1 MNAGQ
6 VRVWVMLETG
16 HVRVTVVIS
25 KIIICIR
32 VPSPCCCDGNRRLGE
47 EGRAAECAGRRTRP
61 EEAEEAV
68 PVVRVPARRLLM
80 ILNGAEADGAVTI
93 SGDVDEGWRT
103 AAAAVAVAGVAG
115 VAVAGEGFRR

>member
-1 MNAGQ
+1 MGAGQ
-6 VRVWVMLETG
+6 VREHGRVMLETG

-47 EGRAAECAGRRTRP
+47 EGGAAECAGRDTRP

-68 PVVRVPARRLLM
+68 PVWYACPHSAY
-80 ILNGAEADGAVTI
+80 
-93 SGDVDEGWRT
+93 
-103 AAAAVAVAGVAG
+103 AASS
-115 VAVAGEGFRR
+115 